1 MCGRVIAHIDLK
13 AIMELGHKE
22 KIFVQ
27 AFSGLQRNFGAADL
41 TQTKIDPTTGKVK
54 PIYGWTHRELTNQD
68 YLDHL
73 TGRQSIG
80 VQPCDDQGMA
90 RFGAIDIDDKQHSYS
105 NFPYKKYLDI
115 IAENKL
121 PLVPVKS
128 KSGGLHLYLF
138 LKEPAKA
145 VFIRGFLEKL
155 LFTLKLPTNIEIYP
169 KQTEL
174 GQDPEGNYVN
184 GQFINLPYYNKT
196 ERVGFNLDGTTF
208 NFDQFAEVIKA
219 NTYSSDDLEEFA
231 IEHTKKILIGGG
243 EEFNDGPPCLAI
255 LTKDKLTD
263 GRDRFLYNYAV
274 FAKKKYPDDW
284 EKMVIAAPNKYFKSD
299 ANGVLDWSEEKT
311 KKKLKSWARNIKGY
325 TCNEDPIQ
333 PVCMKAVC
341 RNKKF
346 GYLSYNRR
354 TFPPL
359 SGLQKI
365 TYPEPEYTFNVTLDD
380 GQTTKEVRAKN
391 IKQIIEI
398 ENIRAIIGAAADK
411 VPPKIKQDE
420 FQDILDNLFPPKII
434 TSPPKGTTP
443 DELLHEYLLQYL
455 NGPKAETFAAFKT
468 GAVFIENNQA
478 FFVYSSFYATLK
490 NKEWKENR
498 GKTGE
503 RIERLYKAVLGVDKR
518 FPKKKTDDSSNNP
531 VNVLQLPL
539 DKFPSL
545 LSDTKPKEEL
555 MELKGKEEI
564 F

>member
-1 MCGRVIAHIDLK
+1 MTSGNN
-13 AIMELGHKE
+13 E
-22 KIFVQ
+22 KIFIE
-27 AFSGLQRNFGAADL
+27 AFTGLQRNFGSADL
-41 TQTKIDPTTGKVK
+41 TKTKIDPTTGKVK
-54 PIYGWTHRELTNQD
+54 PVYEWTGRELTKQD

-73 TGRQSIG
+73 NGRQSIG
-80 VQPCDDQGMA
+80 VQPCDDQSLA
-90 RFGAIDIDDKQHSYS
+90 KFGAIDIDDKQHSYS

-128 KSGGLHLYLF
+128 KSGGLHLYIF

-174 GQDPEGNYVN
+174 GQDSEGNWVN

-208 NFDQFAEVIKA
+208 TFEQFIKVIEA

-231 IEHTKKILIGGG
+231 IEHTRKILTGGG
-243 EEFNDGPPCLAI
+243 EEFNDGPPCLAV

-284 EKMVIAAPNKYFKSD
+284 EKMVIAAPNKYFKTDS
-299 ANGVLDWSEEKT
+299 NGVLDWSEEKT
-311 KKKLKSWARNIKGY
+311 KKKLKSWSRNIKGY
-325 TCNEDPIQ
+325 TCNEDPIH
-333 PVCMKAVC
+333 AVC
-341 RNKKF
+341 LKAECRNRRF
-346 GYLSYNRR
+346 GFLSYNKKS
-354 TFPPL
+354 FPAL
-359 SGLQKI
+359 TGLQKI
-365 TYPEPEYTFNVTLDD
+365 TYPEPEYTFNVTSED

-391 IKQIIEI
+391 IKQIIELD
-398 ENIRAIIGAAADK
+398 NIRAIIGAAADK

-420 FQDILDNLFPPKII
+420 FQEILDNLFPPKII

-443 DELLHEYLLQYL
+443 DELLEQYLLQYL
-455 NGPKAETFAAFKT
+455 NGPKAETFASFKT
-468 GAVFIENNQA
+468 GGVFIENNDA
-478 FFVYSSFYATLK
+478 YFVYSIFYATLK

-498 GKTGE
+498 GRTAE
-503 RIERLYKAVLGVDKR
+503 RIQKLFGAEFGVSKR
-518 FPKKKTDDSSNNP
+518 FPKKNNDESNTP
-531 VNVLQLPL
+531 VNVMRLPL
-539 DKFPSL
+539 DKFPEL
-545 LSDTKPKEEL
+545 LSNSFSRQEVVKV
-555 MELKGKEEI
+555 KGKEDI